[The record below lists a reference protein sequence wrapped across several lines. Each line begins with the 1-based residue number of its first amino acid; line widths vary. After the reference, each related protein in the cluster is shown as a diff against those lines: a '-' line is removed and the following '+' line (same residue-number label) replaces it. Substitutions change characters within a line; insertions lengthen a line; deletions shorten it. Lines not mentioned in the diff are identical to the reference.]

1 MIRKL
6 SILLYKD
13 LLIIINDRAGLGY
26 LFIMPVFLVFIM
38 VTIQD
43 TSFKSIRNLNIKILV
58 QNDDRDTL
66 GNTIVNELKKS
77 GFFRVSE
84 ISEIRSSLTPEQLV
98 IRSDFKMY
106 IRIPDSTTFRL
117 KKMIAGSRTTFLTA
131 KNRDVKPDET
141 SDISIYFTPLI
152 TISNKVM
159 ILSLLRECSMRIE
172 NKLLIN
178 SIRSVIPALPI
189 SDIPRNSLIF
199 SERTLKNYN
208 SEIIPDSTQHNVP
221 AWTLFAMFFIVM
233 SLAGNIIREREEKS
247 FVRLLYMPFRMSL
260 YLSSKL
266 IIYFFVGMIQLLLML
281 LMGIYVLPMAGF
293 PALAVSGKIISI
305 IVIGSASSLA
315 AVGFGLVIGTF
326 TQTYQQASS
335 LGAIS
340 VVILAAIGGVWVPVM
355 AMPQFM
361 QKLSVFSPLNWGLEG
376 FHKILVADMSFK
388 DCGKEL
394 FLLLLFFIICTSVSM
409 KYFTRRRLFNF

>member
-208 SEIIPDSTQHNVP
+208 SETIPDSTQHNVP

-376 FHKILVADMSFK
+376 FHKILVADMSFT